1 MALVVADRVLETG
14 TVSTGTGSV
23 NLAGANNGYQSFVGA
38 IGSGNTTYYAIY
50 DSTSYSWEVG
60 IGTVTSGTPN
70 TLSRTTVLSSS
81 NSGSLVSFSTS
92 DTLTVFSTYPTE
104 RAIYGD
110 VNKNV
115 AVNNLSPGYTAVATT
130 GGTTTLTATAT
141 YLQNFTGTNT
151 QTVKLPDETTIPT
164 GTAYIIDNDSTGNI
178 TVQDSG
184 GNTLATAVNGAAG
197 YFYSKSNSTATG
209 NWAGYAFMP
218 NNVQWGSGGLPAGY
232 GGTGQTSLTANNV
245 ILGNGTS
252 AVQFVAPGTSG
263 NVLQSNGTTWNSA
276 AVVTSFTSSSG
287 LSTNTSATGAVS
299 VTNTGVTSAAA
310 GTGISVSASTG
321 GVTITNSGVTSA
333 VAGTGISVSG
343 STGAVTITNG
353 GVTSLTGTSNQ
364 VSVSSSTGSVTLST
378 PQSIGTGSS
387 VQFGSFGVGT
397 AASGTT
403 GEIRATNNVTA
414 YYSDGRL
421 KDRIGTIE
429 NALDKVKQ
437 LTGFLYK
444 NNDVAKSFGYTSDEI
459 QVGLDAQEVEKVQPE
474 VVAPAPFDIGQNE
487 DGTEFSKSGE
497 NYLTVRYERLIP
509 LLVEAIKDLSNEL
522 DEIKTKL

>member
-1 MALVVADRVLETG
+1 
-14 TVSTGTGSV
+14 
-23 NLAGANNGYQSFVGA
+23 
-38 IGSGNTTYYAIY
+38 
-50 DSTSYSWEVG
+50 
-60 IGTVTSGTPN
+60 
-70 TLSRTTVLSSS
+70 
-81 NSGSLVSFSTS
+81 
-92 DTLTVFSTYPTE
+92 
-104 RAIYGD
+104 
-110 VNKNV
+110 
-115 AVNNLSPGYTAVATT
+115 
-130 GGTTTLTATAT
+130 
-141 YLQNFTGTNT
+141 
-151 QTVKLPDETTIPT
+151 
-164 GTAYIIDNDSTGNI
+164 
-178 TVQDSG
+178 
-184 GNTLATAVNGAAG
+184 
-197 YFYSKSNSTATG
+197 
-209 NWAGYAFMP
+209 MP

-276 AVVTSFTSSSG
+276 AVVTS
-287 LSTNTSATGAVS
+287 
-299 VTNTGVTSAAA
+299 
-310 GTGISVSASTG
+310 
-321 GVTITNSGVTSA
+321 A

-364 VSVSSSTGSVTLST
+364 VSVSASTGSVTLST

-429 NALDKVKQ
+429 NALNKVKQ

-444 NNDVAKSFGYTSDEI
+444 NNDVAKSFGYTSEEI

-522 DEIKTKL
+522 DEIKAKL

>member
-276 AVVTSFTSSSG
+276 AVVTS
-287 LSTNTSATGAVS
+287 
-299 VTNTGVTSAAA
+299 
-310 GTGISVSASTG
+310 
-321 GVTITNSGVTSA
+321 A

-364 VSVSSSTGSVTLST
+364 VSVSASTGSVTLST

-429 NALDKVKQ
+429 NALNKVKQ

-444 NNDVAKSFGYTSDEI
+444 NNDVAKSFGYTSEEI

-522 DEIKTKL
+522 DEIKAKL